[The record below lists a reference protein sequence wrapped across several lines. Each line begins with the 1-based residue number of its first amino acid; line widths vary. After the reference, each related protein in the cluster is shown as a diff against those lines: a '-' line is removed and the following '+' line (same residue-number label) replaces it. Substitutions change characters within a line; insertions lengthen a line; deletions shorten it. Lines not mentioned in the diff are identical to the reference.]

1 MEMKGGY
8 PILFIVTFIIVAF
21 VFIVLFP
28 MVLTF
33 NTALWLNGE
42 GIRAN
47 GLAAAN
53 GIKDT
58 AVRNSV
64 TGIFTTSTTSFIDSQ
79 TIIGY
84 AAQYGIFIVMI
95 VVVTLIILLA
105 RRQVETGLV

>member
-1 MEMKGGY
+1 MRGGY
-8 PILFIVTFIIVAF
+8 PIVFIVTFIIVAF

-28 MVLTF
+28 MALTF
-33 NTALWLNGE
+33 NTALYMNVE
-42 GIRAN
+42 GIKAN
-47 GLAAAN
+47 GLAATNKIQDAN
-53 GIKDT
+53 
-58 AVRNSV
+58 VRDSLKGV
-64 TGIFTTSTTSFIDSQ
+64 FTQNDQSFIDSQ